1 MPDWRR
7 FWDWA
12 FFGGSFAATLLF
24 GVAIGNAM
32 ITGVFF
38 AANATGEDPAH
49 WFQGFASSL
58 MVVAVFVGSAALVAA
73 QYWRVSRSR
82 G

>member
-1 MPDWRR
+1 
-7 FWDWA
+7 
-12 FFGGSFAATLLF
+12 
-24 GVAIGNAM
+24 M